1 MCVCVHTFNTE
12 IEEAVIPHSKRT
24 REIESKAHHTRSSR
38 ARASVCIL
46 RRGFYERWL
55 HWMSL
60 FMCAVPIS
68 TRVCLQEHT
77 GRRASLDIY
86 LESLVHITFKRGVSE

>member
-1 MCVCVHTFNTE
+1 MCVHTFNTE

-60 FMCAVPIS
+60 FMCDVPIS
-68 TRVCLQEHT
+68 TRVCLQNRSTRGGELP
-77 GRRASLDIY
+77 SIY
-86 LESLVHITFKRGVSE
+86 ISKVWFI